1 MNEPAKLVNLS
12 IDLLTS
18 NKKQPRK
25 VFNDDTLEELALSI
39 KKHGILNPI
48 LVRTNGEKY
57 EIISGERRYRA
68 AKLAGLKEIPAI
80 IKNIDDT
87 ELLEISLIENIQRE
101 NISPIEEAKSFESII
116 NASQLPQE
124 NLSNLISKPQSYISN
139 KIKLMNLPQNIQE
152 ALALRKISEKHA
164 RLLLMVEDT
173 EKQTELLDRII
184 NEKLTVK
191 ELDNIINE
199 KKITEEEIQNAISD
213 IMKSLNIA
221 TEEKEEEKESDNMN
235 NGNFFPNM
243 NQNIQPEG
251 QPMAPNTMNI
261 GIPPMQ
267 EAPVPQPMTQME
279 QNPIPNFGAPAP
291 QVEVPSQPTFDIPN
305 FNNDQMT
312 SSNLELPQGAPIVPN
327 TQPEPQSMPQMDMSM
342 PPVQETPVPQMEVN
356 PIPDFGAPIT
366 PEPVSIPMSDVP
378 LFNSEA
384 NMIPQP
390 EVQLPVAS
398 SFEVPV
404 ATSPMTDNSQ
414 KLTQI
419 QELLNSNGIEYKS
432 YSNETG
438 HCIIIEL

>member
-1 MNEPAKLVNLS
+1 MNEPAKLVNLN
-12 IDLLTS
+12 IDLLIS

-48 LVRTNGEKY
+48 LVRPSGEKY

-80 IKNIDDT
+80 IKNIDDL

-101 NISPIEEAKSFESII
+101 NISPIEEAKSYESII
-116 NASQLPQE
+116 NTSQVPQE
-124 NLSNLISKPQSYISN
+124 NISQLVSKPQSYISK
-139 KIKLMNLPQNIQE
+139 KIKLINLPKNIQE

-267 EAPVPQPMTQME
+267 EAPVPQPMPQME
-279 QNPIPNFGAPAP
+279 QNPIPNF
-291 QVEVPSQPTFDIPN
+291 
-305 FNNDQMT
+305 NNDQMA

-342 PPVQETPVPQMEVN
+342 PQVQEAPVPQMEVN

-366 PEPVSIPMSDVP
+366 PEPVSTPMSDVP

-390 EVQLPVAS
+390 EVQLPVAP